1 MGKLKT
7 KSQLSV
13 EDVRKLIQEY
23 WETIE
28 SAKDS
33 KNERFTRSE
42 GFNFQKRNGVNHDD

>member
-13 EDVRKLIQEY
+13 EDVRKPIQEY

-28 SAKDS
+28 SAKAS
-33 KNERFTRSE
+33 ENERFTRSR
-42 GFNFQKRNGVNHDD
+42 GFDLQIKKRSAS